1 MRVRDIN
8 KETVIRQQAIEMMVR
23 DGLDGFS
30 MQKLAKAA
38 NVSPA
43 TLYIYYKDRED
54 LIHKI
59 AEEIIV
65 RMMGSSLEGLH
76 PKMAFAEGMEIQ
88 WRNRMHFYLKNQ
100 LDVEFI
106 ETLRYSNF
114 YDKIRETIHAKFG
127 DTLRAFS
134 QNAIARG
141 ELAPL
146 PFEVYWAIAYAPL
159 YQLIKFHKEGKSH
172 KNQDFTITEEIINQT
187 LKLVLKAL
195 KP

>member
-38 NVSPA
+38 SVSPA
-43 TLYIYYKDRED
+43 TLYIYYEDKED
-54 LIHKI
+54 LIYKI
-59 AEEIIV
+59 ASDIIV
-65 RMMGSSLEGLH
+65 KMMGSSLEGLH
-76 PKMAFAEGMEIQ
+76 PKMSFAEGMEIQ
-88 WRNRMHFYLKNQ
+88 WRNRMHFYLENQ
-100 LDVEFI
+100 WEVEFI

-114 YDKIRETIHAKFG
+114 YEKIREIIHQQFG
-127 DTLRAFS
+127 DTLRNFS

-146 PFEVYWAIAYAPL
+146 PFEVYWALAYAPL
-159 YQLIKFHKEGKSH
+159 YQLIKFHKEGKNH
-172 KNQDFTITEEIINQT
+172 KNQDFTITEEIVNQT